1 MKSDTS
7 CPHTTSGLTD
17 LLLLVACIFEAL
29 LIFCFQADAR
39 SITVHHAGDQE
50 MLFLC
55 CTASNALLAIT
66 AGQSFSEPASET
78 LSLCSCVF
86 HKVGA
91 PLSIRN
97 GSWNVT
103 ICRASHLGR
112 LQHYES
118 CTPVVHVWK
127 EI

>member
-1 MKSDTS
+1 M
-7 CPHTTSGLTD
+7 
-17 LLLLVACIFEAL
+17 ACNFEAL

-66 AGQSFSEPASET
+66 AGQSFSDAGSET
-78 LSLCSCVF
+78 VSLYSCGV
-86 HKVGA
+86 HEIGA
-91 PLSIRN
+91 PLSIRH
-97 GSWNVT
+97 GFWKVA
-103 ICRASHLGR
+103 ICRASHLGK
-112 LQHYES
+112 LLYYES
-118 CTPVVHVWK
+118 CTPVVQVWK